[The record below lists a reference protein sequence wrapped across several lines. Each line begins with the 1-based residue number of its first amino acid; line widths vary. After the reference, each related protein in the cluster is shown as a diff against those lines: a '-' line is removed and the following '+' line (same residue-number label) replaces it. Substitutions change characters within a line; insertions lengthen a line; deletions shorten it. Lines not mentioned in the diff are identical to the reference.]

1 MNNLKKI
8 LSWIR
13 SIFLGGVI
21 LLVVLEFT
29 KLRKEIS
36 PQEISAIFHDLSLVK
51 VFAMGALGFLH
62 SLP

>member
-1 MNNLKKI
+1 MKNLKKI

-13 SIFLGGVI
+13 PIFLGGVI

-36 PQEISAIFHDLSLVK
+36 LQ
-51 VFAMGALGFLH
+51 
-62 SLP
+62 